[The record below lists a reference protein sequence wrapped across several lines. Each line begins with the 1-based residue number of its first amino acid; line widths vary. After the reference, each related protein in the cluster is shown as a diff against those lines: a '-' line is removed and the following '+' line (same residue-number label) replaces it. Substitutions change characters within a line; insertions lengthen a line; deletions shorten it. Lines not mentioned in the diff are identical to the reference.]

1 MRYPCATDGEHSG
14 FNSGRLGTLGR
25 TSWASEACP
34 SADVVRHLRF
44 ALGGGADSPAAGLGT
59 GPAFTRRDESALL
72 FAPREVSG
80 SSFRPLGGEVIGELR
95 GSEAERTML
104 NMFRTV
110 ESEQNPLSA
119 RQ

>member
-44 ALGGGADSPAAGLGT
+44 ALGGGADSPAAHGLRGT
-59 GPAFTRRDESALL
+59 GPAAFTRSPRDESALL
-72 FAPREVSG
+72 FHAPLPPREVSLG
-80 SSFRPLGGEVIGELR
+80 RPAAVFGLIWEVWR
-95 GSEAERTML
+95 
-104 NMFRTV
+104 
-110 ESEQNPLSA
+110 
-119 RQ
+119 